1 MKIVTLRT
9 TNQTKGKQMKKFILV
24 KKSDG
29 ERGQNGKKKIYEIV
43 QEGTRVVMMWGK
55 AEELKK
61 QESTKVFAT
70 ERQAIWFATD
80 KQWEKM
86 NKGYELVASL

>member
-1 MKIVTLRT
+1 
-9 TNQTKGKQMKKFILV
+9 MKKFILV

-29 ERGQNGKKKIYEIV
+29 ERGLNGKKKIYEIV

-61 QESTKVFAT
+61 QESVKTFPT
-70 ERQAIWFATD
+70 ERQAYWFALD
-80 KQWEKM
+80 KQWEKQ

>member
-1 MKIVTLRT
+1 
-9 TNQTKGKQMKKFILV
+9 MKKFILV

-29 ERGQNGKKKIYEIV
+29 DRGLNGKKKIYEIV

-55 AEELKK
+55 AEELNK
-61 QESTKVFAT
+61 QQNVKTFAT
-70 ERQAIWFATD
+70 ERQAYWFALD
-80 KQWEKM
+80 KQWEKQ

>member
-1 MKIVTLRT
+1 MEITTLRT
-9 TNQTKGKQMKKFILV
+9 TKQTKGKQMKKFILV

-29 ERGQNGKKKIYEIV
+29 ERGQNGKKKIYEID
-43 QEGTRVVMMWGK
+43 QEGTRVVIMLGK

-70 ERQAIWFATD
+70 ERQAYWFALD
-80 KQWEKM
+80 KNWEKQ